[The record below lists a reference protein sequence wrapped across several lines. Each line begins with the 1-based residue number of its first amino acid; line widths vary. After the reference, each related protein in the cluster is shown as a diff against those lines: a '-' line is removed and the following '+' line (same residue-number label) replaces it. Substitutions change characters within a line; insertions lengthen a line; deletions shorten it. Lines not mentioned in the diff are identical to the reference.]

1 MDAEMSSEIY
11 TTEEIRKRL
20 SPVFK
25 RHNVRRAV
33 LFGSYGKGKADVSSA
48 VDKEIDVFDITH
60 IDKGS
65 KIEKEIEKTGVLLYE
80 EWDYSVENAGICRK
94 DFKVLPG
101 DGLSGVY

>member
-1 MDAEMSSEIY
+1 MSSEIY

-33 LFGSYGKGKADVSSA
+33 LFGSYGKGKANVSSDVDILVDSDLRGLRFVGFMEEIRSA
-48 VDKEIDVFDITH
+48 VDKEVDVFDITH

-65 KIEKEIEKTGVLLYE
+65 EIEKEIEKTGVLLYE
-80 EWDYSVENAGICRK
+80 E
-94 DFKVLPG
+94 
-101 DGLSGVY
+101 